1 MGLQIR
7 KSWSVAGGL
16 LRKGAMEQKKRKMR
30 GSPDDIRT
38 YFRNEKS
45 LLVLITITGILYNA
59 GMTAGPWFEGQMA
72 QMLCDIIQKTRV
84 PEEMVRL
91 AATYVLV
98 ILFVQG
104 MRYFKRLFIR
114 RFANEISRDMK
125 ETLYQN
131 LLSSSDAG
139 GENAGSL
146 LTKAI
151 ADADACTEGIRKFT
165 TEIFDTGVVM
175 AAYLVMLLSYDWRL
189 TLLVMIFPP
198 FAYLIAAKLRGY
210 VAKVSAQGKESEAR
224 LNQATLDRVSNAMT
238 YRVYGEETRRN
249 LLYEE
254 VLTDYE
260 RKEARANLLVSSV
273 QPLYQIIAS
282 ISVVLILWLGGRN
295 VAGNGWTAWNIA
307 AFSTFLACFTKLA
320 AKSSKAAKLFN
331 AVQKAQVSWRR
342 IKPFLKET
350 RLPEVTETAPC
361 RTLQV
366 KDVSFSYD
374 AGHPVFSH
382 LTFAAQPGEIIGV
395 TGEVA
400 SGKSSLGR
408 LFLPGSSY
416 TGEIDWGEEDW
427 HACMNDGKS
436 YVGYLGHQPEL
447 FSGTIEENIR
457 LGKEGDLSQV
467 LAEVCMDE
475 DLKTFPDGVKTMIGD
490 GGVRLSG
497 GQQARI
503 ALARTLYHARPLM
516 ILDDPFSAVDPKTE
530 AQIFSNLRAHS
541 SGSTILLISHRL
553 SLFSR
558 MDQVLFLD
566 HGSAACGTH
575 EELMKTQPTYR
586 ELVTRQ
592 EKAGDLDE

>member
-1 MGLQIR
+1 M
-7 KSWSVAGGL
+7 
-16 LRKGAMEQKKRKMR
+16 QKTRKMK
-30 GSPDDIRT
+30 GSPDEIRT
-38 YFRNEKS
+38 YFRNEKG
-45 LLVLITITGILYNA
+45 LLILITITGILYNI

-72 QMLCDIIQKTRV
+72 QILCDIIQKTRA
-84 PEEMVRL
+84 PAEMIRL
-91 AATYVLV
+91 AMTYVLV

-104 MRYFKRLFIR
+104 MRYFKRLYIR

-125 ETLYQN
+125 ETLYRN
-131 LLSSSDAG
+131 LLSSADVREESAG
-139 GENAGSL
+139 NL

-151 ADADACTEGIRKFT
+151 ADADTCTEGIRKFT

-175 AAYLVMLLSYDWRL
+175 VAYLVMLLSYDWRL

-198 FAYLIAAKLRGY
+198 FAYLIAAKLKGY
-210 VAKVSAQGKESEAR
+210 VAIVSAQGKESEAR
-224 LNQATLDRVSNAMT
+224 LNQATLDRVSNALT
-238 YRVYGEETRRN
+238 YRVYGEETRHN
-249 LLYEE
+249 QLYEG

-260 RKEARANLLVSSV
+260 QKEARANLLVSSV

-282 ISVVLILWLGGRN
+282 ISVVLILWLGGKN
-295 VAGNGWTAWNIA
+295 VAGTGWTAWNIA

-320 AKSSKAAKLFN
+320 SKSSKAAKLFN

-350 RLPEVTETAPC
+350 ELPEETEPAPC
-361 RTLQV
+361 KTLQV

-374 AGHPVFSH
+374 KDHPVFSH
-382 LTFAAQPGEIIGV
+382 LTFTAEPGEIIGI

-400 SGKSSLGR
+400 SGKSSLGK

-416 TGEIDWGEEDW
+416 TGGIQWGTEDW
-427 HACMNDGKS
+427 HACMNEKKS
-436 YVGYLGHQPEL
+436 FVTYLGHQPEL

-457 LGKEGDLSQV
+457 LGREGDISKVLS
-467 LAEVCMDE
+467 LVCMDE
-475 DLKTFPDGVKTMIGD
+475 DLKSFPDGVKTLIGD

-530 AQIFSNLRAHS
+530 EQIFRNLRAYS
-541 SGSTILLISHRL
+541 SDSIILLISHRL
-553 SLFSR
+553 ALFSR
-558 MDQVLFLD
+558 MDQVLFLNQGTAVC
-566 HGSAACGTH
+566 GSH
-575 EELMKTQPTYR
+575 EELMQTQPIYR
-586 ELVTRQ
+586 QLVIRQ
-592 EKAGDLDE
+592 EKAGDLDA